1 MPVTV
6 RKDIDVFSSYSIK
19 EKFVM
24 GNFLEAAW
32 LYFQIMKAKE
42 ESKNGKLFG
51 TGEST
56 VLVQKV

>member
-1 MPVTV
+1 
-6 RKDIDVFSSYSIK
+6 
-19 EKFVM
+19 M